1 MKASEIFRQYSWLAE
16 TIYKSGGITFREL
29 NERWVRS
36 PLSGGMP
43 MLRQTFNAHRKE
55 IRDAFGIS
63 IECHKPTN
71 RYYIDPDEGLP
82 GNDFQN
88 WMIETLS
95 VSNVLMESVSLKDRL
110 LMEHIPAG
118 KDHFQTI
125 VRAMKDNHKLR
136 MTYRKFGQAEPY
148 TIVVEPYAIKVF
160 KQRWYLLAKNYKR
173 EAPSIYALDR
183 MEALSET
190 DEHFDLP
197 AGFSARDFFGDC
209 YGVMHEEKR
218 RPQHIVVRA
227 YDRLAHYLRTLPLH
241 HSQTEVATTPMYTDF
256 SYYLCPTF
264 DFMQELLAQG
274 KDVEVLKPA
283 SLRKEMMEMLRETMG
298 RYEE

>member
-16 TIYKSGGITFREL
+16 TIYRSGGITFREL

-43 MLRQTFNAHRKE
+43 MIRQTFNAHRRD
-55 IRDAFGIS
+55 IRDTFGIS

-71 RYYIDPDEGLP
+71 RYYIDLDGSLP
-82 GNDFQN
+82 GTDFQN

-95 VSNVLMESVSLKDRL
+95 VSNMLVESVSLKDRL

-118 KDHFQTI
+118 KDYFRTI
-125 VRAMKDNHKLR
+125 VRAMKEGHKLQ

-148 TIVVEPYAIKVF
+148 TIVVEPFAVKVF

-173 EAPSIYALDR
+173 EAPSVYALDR
-183 MEALSET
+183 MLALTET

-197 AGFSARDFFGDC
+197 AGFSARDFFNDC
-209 YGVMHEEKR
+209 YGVMHDDKR
-218 RPQHIVVRA
+218 KAQRIVVRA
-227 YDRLAHYLRTLPLH
+227 YDRYAHYLRTLPLH
-241 HSQTEVATTPMYTDF
+241 HSQTELSSTPGYADF
-256 SYYLCPTF
+256 EYHLAPTF
-264 DFMQELLAQG
+264 DFKQELLAQG

-283 SLRKEMMEMLRETMG
+283 SFRKEMMEMLRG
-298 RYEE
+298 